1 MKLRPFSLLKAI
13 KEVRKIHGSP
23 LISSLNLRSSNIETN
38 RSFQP
43 WRQAEGGYH
52 VICFMLMD
60 YWLCLFHYPTHMYCG
75 FPKIDKKY
83 FLWSIST
90 WTLTKIKNK
99 VFLSLAH
106 TAPWDSCLHLSA
118 FFMSPFMKQIL
129 NNSNMAAARAIR
141 AAWNMSSLRGTNHL
155 IIQKCIIK
163 DVLSCFFL
171 FFFRKQSHL
180 VVFGVKSESC
190 QYHPCFSDL
199 VGFHPDRK

>member
-1 MKLRPFSLLKAI
+1 
-13 KEVRKIHGSP
+13 
-23 LISSLNLRSSNIETN
+23 
-38 RSFQP
+38 
-43 WRQAEGGYH
+43 
-52 VICFMLMD
+52 MD

-155 IIQKCIIK
+155 IIQKCNIK
-163 DVLSCFFL
+163 DVLSCLFR
-171 FFFRKQSHL
+171 FFFQETISSRCLWGQEWELPVPSMLLRSCRIPSQPKVKCSNQAISVKKQLNVLIGH
-180 VVFGVKSESC
+180 VVFVSS
-190 QYHPCFSDL
+190 
-199 VGFHPDRK
+199 

>member
-1 MKLRPFSLLKAI
+1 M
-13 KEVRKIHGSP
+13 
-23 LISSLNLRSSNIETN
+23 
-38 RSFQP
+38 
-43 WRQAEGGYH
+43 
-52 VICFMLMD
+52 
-60 YWLCLFHYPTHMYCG
+60 
-75 FPKIDKKY
+75 
-83 FLWSIST
+83 
-90 WTLTKIKNK
+90 TKIKNK

-171 FFFRKQSHL
+171 FFLGNNLISLSLGSRVRAASTIHASQILSD
-180 VVFGVKSESC
+180 SIPTESKVIKPGDIGKVTFEC
-190 QYHPCFSDL
+190 SNWS
-199 VGFHPDRK
+199 